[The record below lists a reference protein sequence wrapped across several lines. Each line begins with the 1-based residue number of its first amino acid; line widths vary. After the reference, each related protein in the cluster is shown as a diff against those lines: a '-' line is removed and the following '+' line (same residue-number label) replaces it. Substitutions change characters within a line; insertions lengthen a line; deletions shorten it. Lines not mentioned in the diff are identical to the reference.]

1 VGFSG
6 LFLKDLEI
14 LEEIRKSIDVTAPAF
29 RPAVPPVIQS
39 PYPISFGHQGIDDVL
54 VASRVLTV
62 SMDNHYEAFWIHSRP
77 TLKI

>member
-1 VGFSG
+1 
-6 LFLKDLEI
+6 
-14 LEEIRKSIDVTAPAF
+14 
-29 RPAVPPVIQS
+29 PAVPPVIQS